1 MEQNYYDILEVS
13 KNASPEIIEKAYK
26 TLVKKYHP
34 DLQIAEEKNKYEEKI
49 KKINEAYDILSNS
62 EKRKNYD
69 LNLKNTE
76 ISIDNY
82 NALYQENINLKNNLK
97 ILKEKLNN
105 LNNIQNNNY
114 ENNNCEK
121 NNYENNNCENNNCEK
136 NNYENNNCENNNYEN
151 NNYQKNNLNYNNIK
165 KNKNNYSE
173 NIINNNF
180 NSNNN
185 DKIYYIK
192 MNIKNIYN
200 NLKLNFLY
208 YLNKLIKDLIAL
220 IITILILIF
229 IFSILKH
236 IPFTKNYLTNH
247 LFNIH

>member
-1 MEQNYYDILEVS
+1 MEQNYYDILEIS

-121 NNYENNNCENNNCEK
+121 NNYENNNCEK
-136 NNYENNNCENNNYEN
+136 NNYEN

-185 DKIYYIK
+185 DKLYYIK